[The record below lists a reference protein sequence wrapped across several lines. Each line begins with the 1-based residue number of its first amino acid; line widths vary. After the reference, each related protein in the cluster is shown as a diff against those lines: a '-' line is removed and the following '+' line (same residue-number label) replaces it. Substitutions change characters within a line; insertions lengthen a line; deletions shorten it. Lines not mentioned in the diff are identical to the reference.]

1 MRKNLN
7 AWRFNFEDEDAGPAL
22 ERFLIAFDELR
33 ARLAPSKYPNI
44 EVSDEGHLWFNVD
57 SLVGVVEV
65 LAFPFGFGGIEAP
78 FFAVSLPRKAEDVD
92 LGLLNRLMKIAGDNE
107 AQLFA
112 NQKTTTVDEILSA
125 YSRNEHPPL
134 GFTSDFDEILSMKV
148 SGVFFSYLG
157 VRFSVAHETVSEIEV
172 KIRNIISRLEQK

>member
-1 MRKNLN
+1 LRKNLN
-7 AWRFNFEDEDAGPAL
+7 AWRFNFEGEDAGPAL
-22 ERFLIAFDELR
+22 ARFLIAFDELR

-44 EVSDEGHLWFNVD
+44 EVSDEGHLWFNID

-65 LAFPFGFGGIEAP
+65 LAFPFGFDGVEAP

-112 NQKTTTVDEILSA
+112 DQKTATVEEILSA

-134 GFTSDFDEILSMKV
+134 NFTSDFDENPQRERQKSLLQLPRRAL
-148 SGVFFSYLG
+148 LG
-157 VRFSVAHETVSEIEV
+157 CSQDRFRDRSQDKEYYSTS
-172 KIRNIISRLEQK
+172 

>member
-1 MRKNLN
+1 LRKKLN
-7 AWRFNFEDEDAGPAL
+7 AWRFQVEGEDTGLNLA
-22 ERFLIAFDELR
+22 RFLIAFDELR

-57 SLVGVVEV
+57 TLAGVVEV

-78 FFAVSLPRKAEDVD
+78 FLAVSLPRKAEDVD
-92 LGLLNRLMKIAGDNE
+92 LGLLNRLVKIAGDNE

-112 NQKTTTVDEILSA
+112 DQKTATVDEILSA

-134 GFTSDFDEILSMKV
+134 GFTSDFDEILRMKD
-148 SGVFFSYLG
+148 SEVFFSYLG
-157 VRFSVAHETVSEIEV
+157 VRFSVAHKTVSEIEV